1 VKLKNIFRTRYRIIP
16 DIYCGYSVKYRTWFS
31 PFWYNIGST
40 YKTLEEAKYII
51 AVKKQS
57 AVWEE

>member
-16 DIYCGYSVKYRTWFS
+16 DVYSGYGIQCRTWFS
-31 PFWYNIGST
+31 PFWCNIGTT
-40 YKTLEEAKYII
+40 YKTLEEAKYKI